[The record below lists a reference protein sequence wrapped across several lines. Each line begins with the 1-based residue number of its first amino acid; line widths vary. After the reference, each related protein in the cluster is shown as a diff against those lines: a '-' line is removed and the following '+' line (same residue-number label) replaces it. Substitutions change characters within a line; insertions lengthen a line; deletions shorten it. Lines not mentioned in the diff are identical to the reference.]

1 MHKSENIIILNSTGT
16 EKCKNAFQGVITLPR
31 ENYVITLCSMRTRQV
46 YSLVPVLDKVAMAVH
61 IVGRVSFG
69 LGRRWFSC
77 STAARTSMCR
87 ALVYGSF
94 GQPEDVVRL
103 VPEWNYGI
111 EVVQQI

>member
-1 MHKSENIIILNSTGT
+1 MHSR
-16 EKCKNAFQGVITLPR
+16 EKLRNQ
-31 ENYVITLCSMRTRQV
+31 NCSMRTRQV
-46 YSLVPVLDKVAMAVH
+46 YSLVPVLDKVAMAVY
-61 IVGRVSFG
+61 IVGRVSLG

-111 EVVQQI
+111 EVVQQF